1 MRTFQLS
8 SLRSKLIVSFLSVA
22 LLPLLIVSAINQQ
35 AMQQALI
42 ASANQSLLA
51 TASQTALS
59 IDAFIANNLNA
70 VRVESQL
77 PLVIRYLNSSVED
90 RNRQR
95 ADAEAVL
102 RALNRK
108 DTLNIISYSLI
119 TLDGIT
125 VLDTNIGEIGSDRSH
140 QDYFQRPISSGLPFV
155 SPVRYSAQT
164 MSIHFSSPVRNAFGE
179 ITGVLALR
187 YNANALQRLINQNTQ
202 IFGRRDAFAILLD
215 ENYVRLAHGYSTNSI
230 LKSLVPLPTLKRE
243 QLQAEGRLRPGSSEE
258 ASTNLPQFQA
268 GLERMATLPF
278 FQTHIA
284 DSRELKAAAAT
295 RLETM
300 PWVVVFVQSRSSFLA
315 PIRAQFYQTLG
326 LGLAIA
332 LAVLAV
338 AVAMGQWL
346 AQPLLHLTSIMT
358 RFTAGNLK
366 ARAQV
371 ASQDETGILAAC
383 FNTMANQLEKL
394 VQGLEERTRELEV
407 SQAVT
412 VAVSELSRS
421 LLDSRKLLQDAISTM
436 QALFDLKDVQIYL
449 FDRATQ
455 TLQAFS
461 PDSQTPVNPTRIEI
475 ESDMSLVAQA
485 ARTRLLKSRSLK
497 QPKQFYQPE
506 GGYSQ
511 ERSQVAVPLT
521 IGGKLLGVLDIQDRT
536 SQRFSESDLETF
548 KTLAAQIAI
557 ALENA
562 RLFDEIQQAESR
574 FRTIFEDA
582 PIGMALVNLEDGK
595 IFQANLAFSRML
607 DYSPEDLIQY
617 SFVDLTYPDDID
629 NERFILNQLISGEID
644 KYHIEKRYITRTQD
658 ILWGN
663 LTVSLITE
671 KERENPYCLGMIE
684 NITKRKQTEAALQES
699 ETQYREKAQELEA
712 TLNELQK
719 TQTQLIQTEKMSS
732 LGQLVAGVAHEI
744 NNPVNFIY
752 GNITPASEYLQE
764 MIGLLQLYEQ
774 HYPQPIPEIVER
786 IEEIDLCFLID
797 DFQKVL
803 ASMKVGAERIQK
815 IVLSLRNFSRL
826 DEAAMKPV
834 DIHEGIDNSLVILQ
848 NKLKDKPGHPEIKVI
863 KDYEK
868 LPLVECYAGQL
879 NQVFMNLLT
888 NSIDALEETF
898 QLNSEQ
904 KPTIWIQTRSI
915 NSTEIQIQIRDNGKG
930 MSEAIRNKIFDPF
943 FTTKSVGK
951 GTGLGLAISYQIVV
965 EKHRGQLTCHS
976 TPGKGSTFTIQIPIK
991 SVLTLPSSP

>member
-1 MRTFQLS
+1 M
-8 SLRSKLIVSFLSVA
+8 
-22 LLPLLIVSAINQQ
+22 
-35 AMQQALI
+35 
-42 ASANQSLLA
+42 
-51 TASQTALS
+51 
-59 IDAFIANNLNA
+59 
-70 VRVESQL
+70 
-77 PLVIRYLNSSVED
+77 
-90 RNRQR
+90 
-95 ADAEAVL
+95 
-102 RALNRK
+102 
-108 DTLNIISYSLI
+108 
-119 TLDGIT
+119 
-125 VLDTNIGEIGSDRSH
+125 
-140 QDYFQRPISSGLPFV
+140 
-155 SPVRYSAQT
+155 
-164 MSIHFSSPVRNAFGE
+164 
-179 ITGVLALR
+179 
-187 YNANALQRLINQNTQ
+187 
-202 IFGRRDAFAILLD
+202 
-215 ENYVRLAHGYSTNSI
+215 
-230 LKSLVPLPTLKRE
+230 
-243 QLQAEGRLRPGSSEE
+243 
-258 ASTNLPQFQA
+258 
-268 GLERMATLPF
+268 
-278 FQTHIA
+278 
-284 DSRELKAAAAT
+284 
-295 RLETM
+295 
-300 PWVVVFVQSRSSFLA
+300 
-315 PIRAQFYQTLG
+315 
-326 LGLAIA
+326 
-332 LAVLAV
+332 
-338 AVAMGQWL
+338 
-346 AQPLLHLTSIMT
+346 
-358 RFTAGNLK
+358 
-366 ARAQV
+366 